1 MGSIGGGSNISL
13 SVLDALEEEDNDR
26 VICDEKKRGHDAIG
40 KMGLAGEEGPERK
53 RRFEG

>member
-26 VICDEKKRGHDAIG
+26 VVCDEKKRGHDAIG